1 MSEYKRSCKD
11 EIHWNKISQL
21 HEATLQISNSCFE
34 FKKLCVSLIGISVIF
49 LGKVIGTDLD
59 SSYFFVPLL
68 ICIGFWIADSTA
80 YYYQRVTRNNMT
92 KLFKSIADDNELTDL
107 NLSEIEVNWKM
118 SLFNNSMSLYYVF
131 IVFLFIG
138 WFSFFYELIG

>member
-11 EIHWNKISQL
+11 EINWNKISQL

-34 FKKLCVSLIGISVIF
+34 FKKLCVSLIGISVIV
-49 LGKVIGTDLD
+49 LGKIMGSDLD

-92 KLFKSIADDNELTDL
+92 KLFKSIADDNELTGL
-107 NLSEIEVNWKM
+107 NLSEIEVNWRM
-118 SLFNNSMSLYYVF
+118 SFFNNSMSLYYVF
-131 IVFLFIG
+131 IIFLFIG
-138 WFSFFYELIG
+138 WLLFFYEIIG

>member
-49 LGKVIGTDLD
+49 LGKIMGTDLD